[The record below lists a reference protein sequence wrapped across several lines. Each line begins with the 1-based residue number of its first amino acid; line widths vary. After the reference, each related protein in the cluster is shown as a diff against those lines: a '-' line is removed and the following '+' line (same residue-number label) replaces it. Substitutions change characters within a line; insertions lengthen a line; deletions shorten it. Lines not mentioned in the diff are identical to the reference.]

1 MAKLP
6 PSKLL
11 TLWVIDQQQ
20 HLADFRVGK
29 FCRNLGVTPRA
40 FWLWRQGTFIPIPEH
55 RATLERLT
63 DGAVPA
69 SIWER

>member
-1 MAKLP
+1 MQAQIEN
-6 PSKLL
+6 
-11 TLWVIDQQQ
+11 T
-20 HLADFRVGK
+20 ADCRQFQISL
-29 FCRNLGVTPRA
+29 FCSQLGVTNRA
-40 FWLWRQGTFIPIPEH
+40 LWLWRQGTFAPKPKY